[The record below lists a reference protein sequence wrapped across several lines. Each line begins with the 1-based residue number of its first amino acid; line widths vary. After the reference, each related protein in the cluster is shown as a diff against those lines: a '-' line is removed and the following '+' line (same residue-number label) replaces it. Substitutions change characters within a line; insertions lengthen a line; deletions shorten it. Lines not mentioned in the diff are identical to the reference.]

1 MLLELIIS
9 LWTIHP
15 TFFDALLSPYFVN
28 ISGDIISQC
37 EQFCWQ
43 CYI

>member
-15 TFFDALLSPYFVN
+15 TFFDALLSPYFVYVFGN
-28 ISGDIISQC
+28 IICQ
-37 EQFCWQ
+37 
-43 CYI
+43 YK